1 MHMDNMRNIIGCVL
15 LALLTGCA
23 GSPKVPAVEQTAEPV
38 RIVILD
44 EDEEH
49 ASLEVESWAD
59 RGVRRGVAGAVGG
72 TSGWSAGWLAAFSCG
87 AAAPLCMLITVPAGA
102 LAGAIGGA
110 HHVRSDLTKDQA
122 QRVNA
127 AVGELNARRDVR
139 ADLVAA
145 LERALPPEM
154 ESVADCADC
163 ANVRVSIDRFNL
175 QERGDQ
181 VSLHLTIRMRIE
193 RKHVHPGEMASRRF
207 MYGSASKQR
216 DVRKWL
222 AEGSTVL
229 DEAVSDCIDDAARRM
244 REDLRETLRP

>member
-1 MHMDNMRNIIGCVL
+1 MRNIIGCFL
-15 LALLTGCA
+15 LALLTGCT
-23 GSPKVPAVEQTAEPV
+23 GSPKVPAVAHTAEPV
-38 RIVILD
+38 RIVIRSD
-44 EDEEH
+44 DAEH
-49 ASLEVESWAD
+49 TSLEVESWAE
-59 RGVRRGVAGAVGG
+59 RGRRRAVVGAGGG
-72 TSGWSAGWLAAFSCG
+72 AAGWSAGWLGAFGCG
-87 AAAPLCMLITVPAGA
+87 AFAPLCMIVTVPAGA
-102 LAGAIGGA
+102 IAGAVGG
-110 HHVRSDLTKDQA
+110 VRHARGDLTKDQA
-122 QRVNA
+122 ERVNA
-127 AVGELNARRDVR
+127 ALGELNARRDVR
-139 ADLVAA
+139 TELVAA

-207 MYGSASKQR
+207 MYGSASKPR

-229 DEAVSDCIDDAARRM
+229 DQAVSACIDDAARRM